1 MEFEIMNINNPIF
14 RFVEGDEEPDNEKY
28 IMKNGHSLP
37 NGLEK
42 NGGNG
47 FKHEMEEKEI
57 NEETGEKER
66 KEEKEEEKDKKEE
79 LPTVGLIQLVSN

>member
-1 MEFEIMNINNPIF
+1 
-14 RFVEGDEEPDNEKY
+14 
-28 IMKNGHSLP
+28 MKNGHSLP

-66 KEEKEEEKDKKEE
+66 R
-79 LPTVGLIQLVSN
+79 IQKQIGNANYKYNLAII